1 MEDAAGKDSKVD
13 KKKTTKSLFRADVI
27 AWTIGVIFI
36 FLLLIAVMFIG
47 RARRWDADS
56 GFTHNTSE
64 TSEER
69 FLSEPFVEEPG
80 VIGRCGIGATSR
92 WYYWKLKPVEVSALT
107 RIVPWLCYTLHQLF
121 VWSCIYYAQKKKT
134 VYADPNVPRYSSKLN
149 NFNLVA
155 LIGNMVFHLIHLG
168 QTHWT
173 YDSLAQD
180 VSGPSNIG
188 SAIIMLIFILML
200 EYRNRGMAF
209 GWPSQDDKGK
219 ISNKIRLPWGPQAM
233 IRKYH
238 GYVFAWGAV
247 FTFWHHPME
256 NTIGHVMGFTH
267 TWMFLLQ
274 GSLMF
279 TQVHLNRYWRLL
291 LEAWVIIHGT
301 VVAWQTG
308 NFLPTLFPMFMFGFL
323 WLLVMTQLF
332 GLPFWQHIPKWC
344 RFVPFTVY
352 LIIGICIYGF
362 VLPDGDGRYWVR
374 LNELVRI
381 PAIEYVGIL
390 FAWLVMWFFLW
401 IEKKIKGDKNDEPFQ
416 PPSTVVEILYIC
428 GVIFTY
434 AIMMAVSIL
443 VQALD
448 WQADIITLL
457 LFFMLF
463 FSVGVAVTCMLLRQ
477 IIRPINDGKVVDNKS
492 AVTMKVEPAFVNEA
506 FSTDASDDILP
517 KHPLPNDMKV

>member
-1 MEDAAGKDSKVD
+1 MESKEKQDQNAEGKR
-13 KKKTTKSLFRADVI
+13 KKPFLGQDVI
-27 AWTIGVIFI
+27 AWFLGIIFI
-36 FLLLIAVMFIG
+36 TALLTAVKFLG
-47 RARRWDADS
+47 EARGWDADS

-64 TSEER
+64 TSSER

-80 VIGRCGIGATSR
+80 VIGRCGTGATSR
-92 WYYWKLKPVEVSALT
+92 WYYWKLKPEEVTTLT
-107 RIVPWLCYTLHQLF
+107 RVIPWLCYTLHQLF

-134 VYADPNVPRYSSKLN
+134 VYADPDVPRYSSNMKI
-149 NFNLVA
+149 FNWVA

-180 VSGPSNIG
+180 VSSPSNIG
-188 SAIIMLIFILML
+188 SAIIILIFVLML

-219 ISNKIRLPWGPQAM
+219 ISNRMRLPWGPQAM

-238 GYVFAWGAV
+238 GYIFAWGAV

-256 NTIGHVMGFTH
+256 NTIGHVMGFVH

-279 TQVHLNRYWRLL
+279 TKVHLNRYWRFL

-308 NFLPTLFPMFMFGFL
+308 NYLPSLYPMFMFGFL

-332 GLPFWQHIPKWC
+332 GLPFWQSLPKWS
-344 RFVPFTVY
+344 RFIPFAIY
-352 LIIGICIYGF
+352 LITGICIYGF
-362 VLPDGDGRYWVR
+362 VLPDGDGNYWSR
-374 LNELVRI
+374 LNEMVRI
-381 PAIEYVGIL
+381 PAIEYFGIL
-390 FAWLVMWFFLW
+390 FGWVVMWFFMW
-401 IEKKIKGDKNDEPFQ
+401 IEEKMKGDKYNEPFQ
-416 PPSTVVEILYIC
+416 PPSTIVEILYIC
-428 GVIFTY
+428 GVVFTY

-443 VQALD
+443 VQSLD
-448 WQADIITLL
+448 WQTGIITLL
-457 LFFMLF
+457 MFFMLF
-463 FSVGVAVTCMLLRQ
+463 FTLGVAVTCMLLRQ
-477 IIRPINDGKVVDNKS
+477 IIRPVNDRHTVKEVS
-492 AVTMKVEPAFVNEA
+492 PTKVEPAFVNEA
-506 FSTDASDDILP
+506 FNPDDTEDTLP
-517 KHPLPNDMKV
+517 KKSTPNDMKV